1 MYVCL
6 YVCVYACMRA
16 RTHPHT
22 PTPTHPHPH
31 THLLP
36 RGDTRLL
43 AHQAPICVR
52 KLLPLRRRAARAAD
66 ELLVQEEVLGLLELD
81 LLEVA

>member
-16 RTHPHT
+16 HTHPHT
-22 PTPTHPHPH
+22 PTHPH

-52 KLLPLRRRAARAAD
+52 KLLPLRRRAARAARAGD
-66 ELLVQEEVLGLLELD
+66 ELLVQEVVLGLLELD
-81 LLEVA
+81 LREGA